1 MAAIL
6 LSYCGKREITMA
18 TKSVGF
24 IHQSVIPHPIGEVVQ
39 FIYVDGKRLAGR
51 IRARI
56 GKVLG
61 YVSFNLL
68 PEIRDAIDFAGK
80 KLYRN

>member
-1 MAAIL
+1 M
-6 LSYCGKREITMA
+6 T
-18 TKSVGF
+18 TKSVG
-24 IHQSVIPHPIGEVVQ
+24 IISQSVIPHPVGEVVQ
-39 FIYVDGKRLAGR
+39 FISVDGKRLAGR
-51 IRARI
+51 IRAQIKKI
-56 GKVLG
+56 GKLLG